1 MAEGKLYGVDIDWMQ
16 AQWRD
21 CADKGAQLEIFR
33 DMTGRKATI
42 QQILDAVG
50 DPAYCGP
57 TVKVKRKYERYTEAD
72 EETIIRMAAE
82 GATNKT
88 IGDALGKSEDSISMK
103 ITSMRKK
110 GIEVRRQWSSAEK
123 PVESEAR
130 KPAGKG
136 SFSKIEAELI
146 RLLEREEDLLERLA
160 AVRSEIEAYR
170 KKLGDL
176 IELAGGGLD
185 RAEP

>member
-1 MAEGKLYGVDIDWMQ
+1 MADGKLYGVDIDWMQ

-57 TVKVKRKYERYTEAD
+57 TVKRKYERYTEAD

-82 GATNKT
+82 GATDKA
-88 IGDALGKSEDSISMK
+88 IADALGKSEKSVGFK
-103 ITSMRKK
+103 IHAMRKN
-110 GIEVRRQWSSAEK
+110 GIDVRRGERPK
-123 PVESEAR
+123 EEPVESEAR
-130 KPAGKG
+130 EPAWKG
-136 SFSKIEAELI
+136 SFSRVEAELI
-146 RLLEREEDLLERLA
+146 EMLKREADLLERLA
-160 AVRSEIEAYR
+160 AVRSEIAAYR

-176 IELAGGGLD
+176 IELAGGGLN